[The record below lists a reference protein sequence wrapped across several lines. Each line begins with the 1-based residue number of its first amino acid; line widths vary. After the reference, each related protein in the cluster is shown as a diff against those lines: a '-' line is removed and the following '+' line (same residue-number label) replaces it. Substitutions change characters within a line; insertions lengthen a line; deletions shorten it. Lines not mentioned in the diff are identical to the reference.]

1 MGQRKGLVRAES
13 LESLAAYPVSR
24 MDLERWRQWA
34 IRQVFRRK
42 VPDAPQAF
50 DAMDMASQNRCIL
63 GWRALI
69 TQWVDRGFTVA
80 PDDAPLVMYYFLVK
94 APKAPPFVR
103 TAARRLM
110 KLQMTLGATSTDVL
124 FLCAA
129 FCWPLRWDEQAAGED
144 AWNYV
149 IHAPWQTDMLSL
161 KDMLLAV
168 QEHGEWRAERGLL
181 ELVDQRFEHGHF
193 SGAKRLM
200 EATALIQARAP
211 SLLSI
216 KSYRD
221 FSPLPVIRQ
230 ANEVIVKLAR
240 LYKEEEQDQVWAR
253 EVIRR
258 AAELTRSKSL
268 VRYVEQ
274 MVWDLPLEET
284 YAWSGQLVYAGQL
297 DAMVE
302 RALGHNQPH
311 HARRL
316 AEAVMLRAYGRT
328 WRGSLLENL
337 PLALGRFEADLL
349 REPPANPVVRRAAE
363 HLGVLYVRTHHMTSY
378 ARRFVYA
385 LAGSVAFTGKGATL
399 HAQREELEYF
409 YNQTDPYQVM
419 RRDSER
425 LGQVARALSSD
436 EQEATEAVERWFGDH
451 FRMENPSVFDR
462 LAQVV
467 ATPVSKVSTYLG
479 HNAPVIE
486 QSCVM
491 ALDHL
496 VGAGVKIAGN
506 LERINKEGALIRSR
520 HGHGLQLMEYAR
532 GVASPDVWMA
542 TSAACVTSLP
552 SASLGLVSHAADLST
567 SLLLAARAVTKI
579 GAAYGRFHGGEDD
592 LRFIAN
598 ALMVGLS
605 SNQGEGLLVY
615 ASDPMEHQNGV
626 LESLTVGGVMY
637 GGSRLVEYLWLAPR
651 ASGKRPSERFVT
663 AVGRMC
669 GFEISQTAVA
679 KVVPVVGAVLSGMST
694 YSFMKRITEAALHI
708 CARDALIMRAQ
719 SLEEL

>member
-1 MGQRKGLVRAES
+1 MGRQKALIRVEDV
-13 LESLAAYPVSR
+13 ENLAAYPVSR
-24 MDLERWRQWA
+24 GDLERWRQWA
-34 IRQVFRRK
+34 VRQVVRRQ
-42 VPDAPQAF
+42 VPAAPAAF
-50 DAMDMASQNRCIL
+50 EAMDMAAQNRCIL

-94 APKAPPFVR
+94 APKAPGFIR

-129 FCWPLRWDEQAAGED
+129 FCWPLRWEEPAAGEE
-144 AWNYV
+144 AWHYI

-181 ELVDQRFEHGHF
+181 DLVERRFEHGHV

-200 EATALIQARAP
+200 EAAALIQARVP

-221 FSPLPVIRQ
+221 FSPLPVVRQ
-230 ANEVIVKLAR
+230 ANEVIVKLAGVYR
-240 LYKEEEQDQVWAR
+240 EEEQDQIWAR

-258 AAELTRSKSL
+258 AAELTRSRSL
-268 VRYVEQ
+268 VRYVERT
-274 MVWDLPLEET
+274 VWDLPLEET
-284 YAWSGQLVYAGQL
+284 YAWSGNVVYPGQL

-302 RALGHNQPH
+302 RALAHNQPH

-316 AEAVMLRAYGRT
+316 AEAVMLRAYGRG
-328 WRGSLLENL
+328 WRGSLLEKL
-337 PLALGRFEADLL
+337 PLALGRFEAELL
-349 REPPANPVVRRAAE
+349 REPPSNPVVRRAAE

-385 LAGSVAFTGKGATL
+385 LAGSIAFTGKGATL
-399 HAQREELEYF
+399 HGQREELEYF
-409 YNQTDPYQVM
+409 YNHTDPYQVM

-425 LGQVARALSSD
+425 LGQVARALSAD
-436 EQEATEAVERWFGDH
+436 EQEATAAVERWFGDH

-462 LAQVV
+462 LAQVLT
-467 ATPVSKVSTYLG
+467 TPISRVSASLER
-479 HNAPVIE
+479 HAPIIE
-486 QSCVM
+486 QSCVV
-491 ALDHL
+491 ALDQL
-496 VGAGVKIAGN
+496 VEAGVKIAGN
-506 LERINKEGALIRSR
+506 LDRINKEGALIRSR

-532 GVASPDVWMA
+532 GVAAPEVWGA
-542 TSAACVTSLP
+542 TGAACVTSLP
-552 SASLGLVSHAADLST
+552 GAWLGPISHVVDLST

-579 GAAYGRFHGGEDD
+579 GAAYGRFHGGQED
-592 LRFIAN
+592 LQFIAQ

-615 ASDPMEHQNGV
+615 TSDPTEHHGGV
-626 LESLTVGGVMY
+626 LESLAVGGVMY

-651 ASGKRPSERFVT
+651 ASGERPSERFI
-663 AVGRMC
+663 AAIGRMC
-669 GFEISQTAVA
+669 GFEISQSSLAN
-679 KVVPVVGAVLSGMST
+679 VVPGVGAVLSGLST
-694 YSFMKRITEAALHI
+694 YSFMTRITEAALHI
-708 CARDALIMRAQ
+708 CARDALILRAQ